1 MRRPT
6 RQPYRGRL
14 IGLGRKS
21 DARSQSL
28 RRGSGDSTYTRKARA
43 TREAQSCGR
52 ALDQPEA
59 GDGQTGHGGVAERL
73 VVLTKSGNAGGGK
86 EPWFKA
92 DAGSDKEGEI
102 GATLR
107 HSRSL
112 QASRT
117 AYHVEA
123 KETLELSSGNPRP
136 ATVGVGSCGS
146 FVMSDGAEPA
156 HLAVSLSS
164 SAAATFRGRKHA
176 VLSESR
182 MREICT
188 SGSMRGVWKRG

>member
-1 MRRPT
+1 MF
-6 RQPYRGRL
+6 
-14 IGLGRKS
+14 
-21 DARSQSL
+21 QSL

-59 GDGQTGHGGVAERL
+59 GDGKTGHGGVAERL
-73 VVLTKSGNAGGGK
+73 VVLTKSGNADGGK

-92 DAGSDKEGEI
+92 DAGGDKEGEI

-123 KETLELSSGNPRP
+123 KETLELSSGNSP
-136 ATVGVGSCGS
+136 AG
-146 FVMSDGAEPA
+146 DGR
-156 HLAVSLSS
+156 
-164 SAAATFRGRKHA
+164 RGW
-176 VLSESR
+176 L
-182 MREICT
+182 REFCH
-188 SGSMRGVWKRG
+188 V

>member
-1 MRRPT
+1 MQGPSHCAGVVAT
-6 RQPYRGRL
+6 
-14 IGLGRKS
+14 
-21 DARSQSL
+21 ARTQ
-28 RRGSGDSTYTRKARA
+28 GKARA

-59 GDGQTGHGGVAERL
+59 GDGQTGHVGVAERL